1 MTPTHSPTPTRPSGS
16 SVVVAVPF
24 ARLVRVEL
32 GKTVSSRAGGWLLS
46 AVGLGLVVIVTVELL
61 TGHADD
67 LTLRGFA
74 EVTSTPLSLLLP
86 LLAIMAITTEWSQR
100 TALGTFTLE
109 PSRVRVVLAK
119 LAAVV
124 TVGLLAVLAAL
135 LAAAVGNLLGSTLVS
150 GSGSWSLPASEV
162 GELVLTQTVAVLQGF
177 AFGLLLRSTA
187 AAIVVHYLVAP
198 VLSTVLTLF
207 DGLEGA
213 AAWLDLGTALVP
225 LSAGSASGQDWAQAA
240 SAATLWLLVPLGVGL
255 ARLLRGEIEPD

>member
-1 MTPTHSPTPTRPSGS
+1 MTTTHSPAPTRPGGS
-16 SVVVAVPF
+16 TAVVAVPF

-32 GKTVSSRAGGWLLS
+32 AKAVASRAGGWLLT
-46 AVGLGLVVIVTVELL
+46 AVALGLAAIVTVRLL
-61 TGHADD
+61 TAEADE

-86 LLAIMAITTEWSQR
+86 LLAILTITTEWSQR

-119 LAAVV
+119 LAAVT

-135 LAAAVGNLLGSTLVS
+135 LAAAVGNLLGSTLLD
-150 GSGSWSLPASEV
+150 GSGSWRLPASEV
-162 GELVLTQTVAVLQGF
+162 GDLVLTQTVAVLQGF

-198 VLSTVLTLF
+198 VVSTVLTLF

-213 AAWLDLGTALVP
+213 AAWLDLSTALVP
-225 LSAGSASGQDWAQAA
+225 LSAGSASSQDWAGVA

-255 ARLLRGEIEPD
+255 VRLLRGEIKPD